1 MLDTADL
8 YRLKD
13 QLLVMLREQL
23 ERKTQQQ
30 VRTNR
35 ELANTKEQVVMLRGS
50 WQGVDQ
56 LQEGAGAEQRLGRQ
70 LGSSW

>member
-70 LGSSW
+70 